1 MGAYENISVIYI
13 KIRLHMNY
21 IVLNIKK
28 LKSYRKKRI
37 LNKITNMIKLVLLKF
52 LGDMMTKKLVISK
65 TKLFIFIIAFISIFI
80 YLFGSKNTLIGV
92 GIVTAMLTLLERDL
106 TISPIKNLLKY
117 LAINII
123 LGILS
128 FCSTKYVFRSFI
140 KFYSIIYNR
149 VCI

>member
-1 MGAYENISVIYI
+1 
-13 KIRLHMNY
+13 
-21 IVLNIKK
+21 
-28 LKSYRKKRI
+28 
-37 LNKITNMIKLVLLKF
+37 
-52 LGDMMTKKLVISK
+52 MMTKKLVISK

-128 FCSTKYVFRSFI
+128 FLQYKI
-140 KFYSIIYNR
+140 
-149 VCI
+149 CI

>member
-1 MGAYENISVIYI
+1 
-13 KIRLHMNY
+13 
-21 IVLNIKK
+21 
-28 LKSYRKKRI
+28 
-37 LNKITNMIKLVLLKF
+37 
-52 LGDMMTKKLVISK
+52 
-65 TKLFIFIIAFISIFI
+65 FIIAFISIFI

-128 FCSTKYVFRSFI
+128 FFAVQNMYFRSF
-140 KFYSIIYNR
+140 Y
-149 VCI
+149 

>member
-1 MGAYENISVIYI
+1 
-13 KIRLHMNY
+13 
-21 IVLNIKK
+21 
-28 LKSYRKKRI
+28 
-37 LNKITNMIKLVLLKF
+37 
-52 LGDMMTKKLVISK
+52 MTKKLVISK

-128 FCSTKYVFRSFI
+128 FFAVQNMYLGVLLNFI
-140 KFYSIIYNR
+140 ALFIIG
-149 VCI
+149 